1 MPIQGLTNQPNANA
15 HSAAP
20 PPAAVATGKPVQ
32 RATPEKT
39 STPTPTSAQAPA
51 QAPDK
56 ASVAQAI
63 ANINKKLEQ
72 TSQDVRFST
81 DESSGKLIVKLV
93 DTKTDTVIRQIPSE
107 EALAISHSIERLQGL
122 LVKQKA

>member
-1 MPIQGLTNQPNANA
+1 MPIQGLTNQPTANA
-15 HSAAP
+15 HSSAP

-32 RATPEKT
+32 RATPEPT
-39 STPTPTSAQAPA
+39 STPAQAQPPA
-51 QAPDK
+51 PVPDK
-56 ASVAQAI
+56 ASVAQAV
-63 ANINKKLEQ
+63 ATINKKLEQ

-81 DESSGKLIVKLV
+81 DESSGRLVVKLV

-107 EALAISHSIERLQGL
+107 EALAISQSIERLQGL

>member
-1 MPIQGLTNQPNANA
+1 MPIQGLTNQPTANA
-15 HSAAP
+15 HSSAP

-32 RATPEKT
+32 RATPET
-39 STPTPTSAQAPA
+39 ATPTPAQAPA

-56 ASVAQAI
+56 ASVAQAV
-63 ANINKKLEQ
+63 ATINKKLEQ